1 VEELG
6 RRHNVVVGVVG
17 AHDLA
22 LAFQRSRN
30 QRLGCAVVLVG
41 ELDLR
46 DSPCG
51 CGWVD
56 EDGVVALDEA
66 VPFKVERDFLA
77 VPNHVTVSCLGV
89 LGLRVHD
96 LHELSHAVLDGLENM
111 RLKLSKRVLNTNQIL
126 AVVVFFLNL
135 LVQAVQDAALQNV
148 WVIGSLQV
156 SAVRVVRGRILTEEL
171 DVLLSVGS
179 GLVDLLAALA
189 RSFGQFLALVLN
201 LGVQA
206 FEDGQNCTLELF

>member
-1 VEELG
+1 
-6 RRHNVVVGVVG
+6 
-17 AHDLA
+17 
-22 LAFQRSRN
+22 
-30 QRLGCAVVLVG
+30 
-41 ELDLR
+41 
-46 DSPCG
+46 
-51 CGWVD
+51 
-56 EDGVVALDEA
+56 
-66 VPFKVERDFLA
+66 
-77 VPNHVTVSCLGV
+77 
-89 LGLRVHD
+89 
-96 LHELSHAVLDGLENM
+96 M

-179 GLVDLLAALA
+179 GLIDLLAALA